1 MGPWG
6 GPTWASAPVIGATT
20 TAASR
25 RDHRRRAIDSAR
37 RQPVA
42 IGCLRGMNTL
52 IAADPCGPI
61 PYRLMDPKERMR
73 DIMSS
78 MSQGRVG
85 PLFDAMAED
94 VTWRW
99 MGVSQWSRTFE
110 GKQLVVD
117 TLFGGA
123 RETLSPSSSVAVHCI
138 HGDGD
143 FVVIEHSGRNELAD
157 GRRYDN
163 NYCWV
168 FRFQDGLIQEV
179 REYMDT
185 QLVTETF
192 GPDGSS

>member
-1 MGPWG
+1 
-6 GPTWASAPVIGATT
+6 
-20 TAASR
+20 
-25 RDHRRRAIDSAR
+25 
-37 RQPVA
+37 
-42 IGCLRGMNTL
+42 
-52 IAADPCGPI
+52 
-61 PYRLMDPKERMR
+61 MDPKKRTWE
-73 DIMSS
+73 IMSA

-85 PLFDAMAED
+85 PRVDAMAEGIA
-94 VTWRW
+94 WHW
-99 MGVSQWSRTFE
+99 MGVGQWSRTFV

-117 TLFGGA
+117 TLFAGA
-123 RETLSPSSSVAVHCI
+123 RDTLSPSSTVEVHYV

-179 REYMDT
+179 REYTDT

-192 GPDGSS
+192 GPDGKS

>member
-1 MGPWG
+1 MPGSRSMHSVRWPNHIDRPGAPDSWIRRLTALGGDRLTDLLAGAHWGLATDRPADLAPGGDLPEPADPWG
-6 GPTWASAPVIGATT
+6 P
-20 TAASR
+20 
-25 RDHRRRAIDSAR
+25 
-37 RQPVA
+37 
-42 IGCLRGMNTL
+42 M
-52 IAADPCGPI
+52 PC
-61 PYRLMDPKERMR
+61 RL
-73 DIMSS
+73 
-78 MSQGRVG
+78 
-85 PLFDAMAED
+85 
-94 VTWRW
+94 TWRW

-123 RETLSPSSSVAVHCI
+123 RETLSPSSGVEVHYI
-138 HGDGD
+138 HSDGD